1 MEANGT
7 MILLQQTCHFL
18 MYKSTLYPILFL
30 YDFFFTIF
38 LLFLISVKLPLFSRQ
53 IKQKVYTENICNLA
67 ATVDQSRKIHCFICN
82 LYGIM
87 VKNKTI

>member
-1 MEANGT
+1 
-7 MILLQQTCHFL
+7 MI
-18 MYKSTLYPILFL
+18 
-30 YDFFFTIF
+30 FFFHNIF
-38 LLFLISVKLPLFSRQ
+38 IIFDISQIALIFQADKT
-53 IKQKVYTENICNLA
+53 VYTEYICNLA